1 MLYTQPIMTLPLLA
15 VRDVDASV
23 AFYVDKLGFQSQF
36 AMPGENGS
44 SFAMVAWGDKIS
56 IGLTRDKATYER
68 GKGVVLMLYVPYGS
82 IDDYHA
88 KVSAAGGEPTDIE
101 MEYWGD
107 RTFNV
112 TDPNGFVLMISQ
124 TVQVMTASEIVSAQ
138 S

>member
-1 MLYTQPIMTLPLLA
+1 MLYTLPIMTLPLLA
-15 VRDVDASV
+15 VRNVDARG
-23 AFYVDKLGFQSQF
+23 AFYVDVLGFQSQF
-36 AMPGENGS
+36 AMPSEDGS
-44 SFAMVAWGDKIS
+44 TFAMVAWGDKIS
-56 IGLTRDKATYER
+56 IGLTRDRGIYER

-82 IDDYHA
+82 IDDYRA
-88 KVSAAGGEPTDIE
+88 KVCAAGGEPTEIE

-112 TDPNGFVLMISQ
+112 TDPDGFVLMISQ

>member
-1 MLYTQPIMTLPLLA
+1 MLYTLPIMTLPLLA
-15 VRDVDASV
+15 VRNVDASV
-23 AFYVDKLGFQSQF
+23 AFYVDVLGFQSQF
-36 AMPGENGS
+36 AMPSEDGS
-44 SFAMVAWGDKIS
+44 TFAMVAWGDKIS
-56 IGLTRDKATYER
+56 IGLTRDRGVYER

-82 IDDYHA
+82 IDDYRA
-88 KVSAAGGEPTDIE
+88 KVCAAGGEPTEIE

-112 TDPNGFVLMISQ
+112 TDPDGFVLMISQ